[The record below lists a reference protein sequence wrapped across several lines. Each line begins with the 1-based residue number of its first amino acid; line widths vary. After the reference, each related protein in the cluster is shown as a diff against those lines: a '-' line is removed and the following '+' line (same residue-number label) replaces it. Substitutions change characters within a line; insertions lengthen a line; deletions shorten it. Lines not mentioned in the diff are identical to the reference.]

1 MIPFRDNIPS
11 RTFPIVTVALIVVN
25 AAVFFQELLLGRH
38 LTSFIQVYGLVP
50 LRWIDS
56 VFSLDPAALPN
67 LVTLLTAMFLH
78 GGWLHLIG
86 NMWYLWIFGDNV
98 EDYLGHI
105 PYLGFY
111 LICGVL
117 GNLAHIFFNW
127 SSTVPSIGAS
137 GAIAGVLGA
146 YLLLFPGARVLTLI
160 PLLIFWPIIELPAVI
175 LLGFWFVEQFFSG
188 FSSFAMSPQA
198 GGGVAWF
205 AHIGGFIAGMV
216 LIARTRRTRRRR
228 SYSGD

>member
-11 RTFPIVTVALIVVN
+11 RTFPFITVALILVN
-25 AAVFFQELLLGRH
+25 AVVFFQELLLGRH
-38 LTSFIQVYGLVP
+38 LSAFIQAYGIIP
-50 LRWIDS
+50 LRWVDS

-67 LVTLLTAMFLH
+67 LITLFTSMFLH

-111 LICGVL
+111 LICGLL
-117 GNLAHIFFNW
+117 GNLAHVFFNW
-127 SSTVPSIGAS
+127 SSLVPSIGAS

-146 YLLLFPGARVLTLI
+146 YILLFPGARVLTLI
-160 PLLIFWPIIELPAVI
+160 PLLIFWPIIELPAVV
-175 LLGFWFVEQFFSG
+175 LLGFWFVEQFLSG
-188 FSSFAMSPQA
+188 FSSFAMAPQS

-205 AHIGGFIAGMV
+205 AHIGGFIAGML
-216 LIARTRRTRRRR
+216 LIARAKGARRR
-228 SYSGD
+228 SYSG

>member
-11 RTFPIVTVALIVVN
+11 RTVPYVTVALILVN
-25 AAVFFQELLLGRH
+25 TVVFFQELLLGRH
-38 LTSFIQVYGLVP
+38 LNAFIQVYGIVP
-50 LRWIDS
+50 FRWVES

-67 LVTLLTAMFLH
+67 LVTLLTSMFLH

-111 LICGVL
+111 LICGLL
-117 GNLAHIFFNW
+117 GNLVHVLFNW
-127 SSTVPSIGAS
+127 SSMVPSIGAS

-160 PLLIFWPIIELPAVI
+160 PLLIFWPVIELPAVI
-175 LLGFWFVEQFFSG
+175 LLGFWFVEQFLSG
-188 FSSFAMSPQA
+188 FSSFAMTPQA

-205 AHIGGFIAGMV
+205 AHIGGFIAGML
-216 LIARTRRTRRRR
+216 LIARAKGARRRR
-228 SYSGD
+228 SYSG